1 MVLNLV
7 NRKQI
12 QLKDFITEASGAVQL
27 KDDARKSLFQALHNK
42 KQEKIMH
49 PYLQEEVEVG
59 LLPYIQALLLA
70 RHLRGDLEQYPP
82 FLMR

>member
-7 NRKQI
+7 NRNQI

-27 KDDARKSLFQALHNK
+27 KDDARKSLFQALQNK